1 MQSFQ
6 DFKNSVKKSRKAV
19 HSTPENGVKKK
30 KSIALPKEPLNLI
43 RGMTTK
49 EKECIGN
56 KEAHVIAS
64 FYNSGQGINPI
75 AKNGITA
82 NNVYAGKG
90 IGIGIFE

>member
-19 HSTPENGVKKK
+19 HSTPENGLK
-30 KSIALPKEPLNLI
+30 
-43 RGMTTK
+43 
-49 EKECIGN
+49 
-56 KEAHVIAS
+56 AHVIAS

-75 AKNGITA
+75 AKIGITA

-90 IGIGIFE
+90 IGIGISKHSAPP